1 MNFLKNHL
9 LMRMMKMIT
18 TTEWLEFIAFTSHIL
33 YLFVAFMSGVIL
45 GYVVGFRNGG
55 GME

>member
-1 MNFLKNHL
+1 
-9 LMRMMKMIT
+9 MIT